1 MIEIDGSVG
10 EGGGQVLRT
19 ALSVACVKK
28 QPIRIYNIR
37 AGREV
42 GGLKA
47 QHLSVC
53 SLLAKITGAKL
64 SGAQIGSK
72 EIIFEPGEISG
83 GEYSFDIGTAGS
95 CALLMQAALP
105 VLAAAAKP
113 SALKIKGGTH
123 VRAAPTFEYFAE
135 VFLPAA
141 RKFKVNSEVKML
153 RAGFFPKGGGE
164 VELAVQPSK
173 LMGVLFAPQAHKAVG
188 YSIISS
194 SLPEHVAE
202 REEKKIAEMLKG
214 MKLSGSKNAVEASC
228 PGNAATMWSGSFG
241 ASALGEPGKKA
252 EEVALEASEELLA
265 GIKSGASMDLHLADQ
280 LLLYAAL
287 AEGRTSFSAPSF
299 SEHFKT
305 NAEVLRRMTGR
316 NIILAG
322 ERNVEVF

>member
-1 MIEIDGSVG
+1 MIEIDGAYG
-10 EGGGQVLRT
+10 ESGGQILRT
-19 ALSVACVKK
+19 ALSVACVQKK
-28 QPIRIYNIR
+28 PIRIYNIR

-53 SLLAKITGAKL
+53 RLLAEITGAKL

-95 CALLMQAALP
+95 CALLLQAALI
-105 VLAAAAKP
+105 VLAAAAAP
-113 SALKIKGGTH
+113 SKLMVKGGTH
-123 VRAAPTFEYFAE
+123 VRAAPTYEYFSE
-135 VFLPAA
+135 VFLPAI
-141 RKFKVNSEVKML
+141 RKFGMKAEAKML

-164 VELAVQPSK
+164 VELTVKPSK
-173 LMGVLFAPQAHKAVG
+173 LMGVLFAPQAHKG
-188 YSIISS
+188 INYSIVSS

-202 REEKKIAEMLKG
+202 REETKIAELMKG
-214 MKLSGSKNAVEASC
+214 MKLSGEKKAVEALC
-228 PGNAATMWSGSFG
+228 PGNAATLWSGSFG

-252 EEVALEASEELLA
+252 EEVAGEASEELLA
-265 GIKSGASMDLHLADQ
+265 GIKSGASVDSHLADQ
-280 LLLYAAL
+280 LLLYATL
-287 AEGRTSFSAPSF
+287 AEGRTSFSAPHF
-299 SEHFKT
+299 SEHLKT

-322 ERNVEVF
+322 ELNVEGF